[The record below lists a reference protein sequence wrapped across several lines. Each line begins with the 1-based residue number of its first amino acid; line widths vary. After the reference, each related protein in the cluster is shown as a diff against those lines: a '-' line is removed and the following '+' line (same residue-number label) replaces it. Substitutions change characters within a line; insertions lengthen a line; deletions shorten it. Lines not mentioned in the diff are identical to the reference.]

1 MQCING
7 VSSNPVEGRTKICQL
22 TDLFLTLFGLIFR
35 RIYIKVN
42 TLKMFINFIGNIFYA
57 RKRNIIVSLYIVN
70 VIYLQINTWAFPYWP
85 GYHPETPILARD
97 AVEGQYGSRDDNQAN
112 MEMPCIKLFI
122 TYFRHLEKRHPY
134 WSETKSRPILAR
146 ANMGLDMEMIL

>member
-1 MQCING
+1 
-7 VSSNPVEGRTKICQL
+7 
-22 TDLFLTLFGLIFR
+22 
-35 RIYIKVN
+35 
-42 TLKMFINFIGNIFYA
+42 MFINFIGNIFYA

-112 MEMPCIKLFI
+112 MEMPM
-122 TYFRHLEKRHPY
+122 Y
-134 WSETKSRPILAR
+134 
-146 ANMGLDMEMIL
+146 